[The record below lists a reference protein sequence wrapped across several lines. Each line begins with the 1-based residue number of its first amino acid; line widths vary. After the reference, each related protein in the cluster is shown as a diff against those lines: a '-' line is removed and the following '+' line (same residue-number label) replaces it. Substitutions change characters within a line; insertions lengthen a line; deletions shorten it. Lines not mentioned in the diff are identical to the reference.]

1 MNVPPEAFEGLML
14 SRSKLK
20 PYASKLDADAA
31 ECELIEL
38 AKHFLEPDGLV
49 RIGYIARVHI
59 AKRSKNR
66 ELIQRCFTWRHRK
79 PPHR

>member
-1 MNVPPEAFEGLML
+1 MNVPPEAFAGLVL

-20 PYASKLDADAA
+20 PYAAKLGADAA

-49 RIGYIARVHI
+49 SIGYTARVHI
-59 AKRSKNR
+59 AKRRKNR
-66 ELIQRCFTWRHRK
+66 ELIQRCFA
-79 PPHR
+79 